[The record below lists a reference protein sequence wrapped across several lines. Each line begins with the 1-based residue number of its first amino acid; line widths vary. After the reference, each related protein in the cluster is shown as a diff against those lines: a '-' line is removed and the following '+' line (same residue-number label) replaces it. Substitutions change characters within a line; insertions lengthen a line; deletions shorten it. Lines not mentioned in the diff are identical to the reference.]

1 MPTDDQHPDPDDLR
15 ADGTDEP
22 AERDP
27 LLPFSIWTKVIPRE
41 HTALSVPAVEWLLSR
56 AGGMWG
62 RYGDIRLTMT
72 LAFLDDIDPAEPV
85 GVIRARLERTRLPKR
100 GQGDVVVALC
110 SFEPKEKD
118 DEGSRLINELVCRPE
133 DYVRVAHGSVTFP
146 EWTYGELR
154 RLKKREQRREK
165 IAAPPEALPE
175 GTVGIVRPDGSVEL
189 LEAPDG
195 EQ

>member
-1 MPTDDQHPDPDDLR
+1 MPTDDRHPDHDDPR
-15 ADGTDEP
+15 ADGPDEP

-62 RYGDIRLTMT
+62 RYGGIRLPMT
-72 LAFLDDIDPAEPV
+72 LAFLDDVDPAEPV
-85 GVIRARLERTRLPKR
+85 GVIRARLERTRLGKR

-110 SFEPKEKD
+110 SFVPKE
-118 DEGSRLINELVCRPE
+118 GGSSRLINELVCRPE
-133 DYVRVAHGSVTFP
+133 DYVRVAHGSVMFS
-146 EWTYGELR
+146 EWTHEELR
-154 RLKKREQRREK
+154 RLKERERRREE

-175 GTVGIVRPDGSVEL
+175 GTVGVVQPDGSVEL
-189 LEAPDG
+189 VMVPGAE
-195 EQ
+195 E